1 MKPVPKR
8 RAARLAWTAIAAG
21 LALSAAA
28 VASSATVM
36 KNPLY
41 GDPTH
46 PDLSGMW
53 NPEYAYFGPPIGDG
67 AGPPGPPPGA
77 PRAGP
82 PAAAA
87 PAGAR
92 ADALAGARGGAPA
105 GARADAPAGAA
116 PGAGGPPAGRP
127 PAMMY
132 RPPMPQLTPAYAK
145 KYAEWRKKFETGE
158 QDPDTVTRCLA
169 FGLARFGTMPMEII
183 QTPGQ
188 ITMNLGVLHDIR
200 RIYMDGIGHTTGADP
215 SFNGDSVGHWD
226 GETLVVETNNV
237 RAGTLDRDGVPY
249 SDKLTAVERI
259 RRVSPTRLEI
269 ETTLT
274 DPEAFVVPFTIK
286 RAYVPMPPGSRFEEY
301 LCENN
306 RDL

>member
-1 MKPVPKR
+1 MSRIVWM
-8 RAARLAWTAIAAG
+8 AGIA
-21 LALSAAA
+21 LAAA
-28 VASSATVM
+28 SAVWGANAM

-41 GDPTH
+41 GDPAH
-46 PDLSGMW
+46 PNISGMW

-67 AGPPGPPPGA
+67 AKPAGPPPGA
-77 PRAGP
+77 P
-82 PAAAA
+82 PAA
-87 PAGAR
+87 G
-92 ADALAGARGGAPA
+92 
-105 GARADAPAGAA
+105 A
-116 PGAGGPPAGRP
+116 PGAGRP
-127 PAMMY
+127 PVMAY
-132 RPPMPQLTPAYAK
+132 RPPMPELTPPYAK

-169 FGLARFGTMPMEII
+169 FGIARFGTMPMEII

-226 GETLVVETNNV
+226 GDTLVVETNNV

-249 SDKLTAVERI
+249 SDKLTAVVRI
-259 RRVSPTRLEI
+259 RRVSATRLEI

-274 DPEAFVVPFTIK
+274 DPEAFLKPFTIK

>member
-1 MKPVPKR
+1 MKSVPKR
-8 RAARLAWTAIAAG
+8 QPARLAWTAAAAA
-21 LALSAAA
+21 LALCAAA

-41 GDPTH
+41 GDPAH
-46 PDLSGMW
+46 PNLSGMW
-53 NPEYAYFGPPIGDG
+53 NPEYAYFGPPIGDSEK
-67 AGPPGPPPGA
+67 PPGPP
-77 PRAGP
+77 
-82 PAAAA
+82 
-87 PAGAR
+87 
-92 ADALAGARGGAPA
+92 GAPA
-105 GARADAPAGAA
+105 
-116 PGAGGPPAGRP
+116 AGGPPQGKP
-127 PAMMY
+127 PVMAY

-158 QDPDTVTRCLA
+158 QEPDTVTRCLA
-169 FGLARFGTMPMEII
+169 FGIARFGTMPLEII

-188 ITMNLGVLHDIR
+188 ITINLGVLHDIR
-200 RIYMDGIGHTTGADP
+200 RIYMDGVGHTTGADP
-215 SFNGDSVGHWD
+215 SFNGDSVGHWEGD
-226 GETLVVETNNV
+226 TLVVETTNV
-237 RAGTLDRDGVPY
+237 RAGTIDRDGVPY

-274 DPEAFVVPFTIK
+274 DPEAFVVPFTMK
-286 RAYVPMPPGSRFEEY
+286 RAYVPMPSGSRFEEY

>member
-1 MKPVPKR
+1 MTFVSKSR
-8 RAARLAWTAIAAG
+8 RWHLGWTALATG
-21 LALSAAA
+21 LGLCAAA
-28 VASSATVM
+28 AAWSASAM

-46 PDLSGMW
+46 PNISGMW
-53 NPEYAYFGPPIGDG
+53 NPEYAYFGPPLGEDGKPVGRPPGAPAVGAPSAGAPAAG
-67 AGPPGPPPGA
+67 AGGGGQAQGQGKSPPGAGGPPPGA
-77 PRAGP
+77 P
-82 PAAAA
+82 PAFA
-87 PAGAR
+87 
-92 ADALAGARGGAPA
+92 
-105 GARADAPAGAA
+105 
-116 PGAGGPPAGRP
+116 
-127 PAMMY
+127 Y
-132 RPPMPQLTPAYAK
+132 RPPMPKLTPAYAK

-169 FGLARFGTMPMEII
+169 FGVARFGTMPVEII

-200 RIYMDGIGHTTGADP
+200 RIYLDGIGHTVGADP

-226 GETLVVETNNV
+226 GDTLVVETNNV

-274 DPEAFVVPFTIK
+274 DPEAFAEPFTLK

>member
-1 MKPVPKR
+1 M
-8 RAARLAWTAIAAG
+8 RLAWTVTAAG
-21 LALSAAA
+21 IAFSAAA
-28 VASSATVM
+28 AAWSATVM

-41 GDPTH
+41 GDPAH
-46 PDLSGMW
+46 PNISGMW
-53 NPEYAYFGPPIGDG
+53 NPEYAYFGPPVGDDARPPG
-67 AGPPGPPPGA
+67 PPPGPPPGA
-77 PRAGP
+77 
-82 PAAAA
+82 
-87 PAGAR
+87 
-92 ADALAGARGGAPA
+92 
-105 GARADAPAGAA
+105 A
-116 PGAGGPPAGRP
+116 PGAGAAGQGKPPVMA
-127 PAMMY
+127 Y

-145 KYAEWRKKFETGE
+145 KYAEWRRKFETGE
-158 QDPDTVTRCLA
+158 QEPDTVTRCLA
-169 FGLARFGTMPMEII
+169 FGVARFGTMPVEII

-188 ITMNLGVLHDIR
+188 VTMSLGVLHDIR

-215 SFNGDSVGHWD
+215 SFNGDSVGHWE

-274 DPEAFVVPFTIK
+274 DPEAFVTPFTIK

>member
-1 MKPVPKR
+1 MRFSVTS
-8 RAARLAWTAIAAG
+8 TAIF
-21 LALSAAA
+21 ALCAAA
-28 VASSATVM
+28 VAWGATAM

-41 GDPTH
+41 GDPAH
-46 PDLSGMW
+46 PNISGMW

-67 AGPPGPPPGA
+67 AKPPGPPPGA
-77 PRAGP
+77 RPT
-82 PAAAA
+82 
-87 PAGAR
+87 
-92 ADALAGARGGAPA
+92 GGAP
-105 GARADAPAGAA
+105 GA
-116 PGAGGPPAGRP
+116 P
-127 PAMMY
+127 PAMAY
-132 RPPMPQLTPAYAK
+132 RPPMPELTPAYARR
-145 KYAEWRKKFETGE
+145 YAEWRKKFETGE

-169 FGLARFGTMPMEII
+169 FGIARFGTMPVEII

-226 GETLVVETNNV
+226 GDTLVVETNNV
-237 RAGTLDRDGVPY
+237 RAGTIDRDGVPY

-274 DPEAFVVPFTIK
+274 DPEAFVKPFTLK
-286 RAYVPMPPGSRFEEY
+286 RAYTPMPAGSRFEEY